1 MADSFFSANRFFD
14 ACIERGALTSI
25 KYGTEDSSA
34 EFVLPGTL
42 FGEIVLSY
50 EKEGEKLKQWYCNR
64 SEEYTDAE
72 PERCGNDLCYKF
84 ETEDPSKGLKVV
96 GTINL
101 IFDRLSQV
109 YTIKNISDKPVKILD
124 AALSMTPNSSFEWGE
139 SAASKVIG
147 HPFIGGHGSH
157 SLITRCDGKGRFLLV
172 LPYSTEEN
180 ASAPHAGKWE
190 FFDQGADLPFDKET
204 EKQRNRLYVYEYSEH
219 ETLAAVSHG
228 YKPRI
233 DAGSKTLLPDEETSL
248 GFVYMWAEDY
258 EDAREKY
265 VSYGIPDVI
274 TVPGYTVCKDSL
286 VKMCV
291 RSKNAVSLKPEFPGD
306 SECKAV
312 RTGADEYIFELKFS
326 RLGENYV
333 DVCYGEGRFSR
344 CEFFVTES
352 IESMI
357 RKRGAFIAS
366 HQIKDESLWYDG
378 LLTEWNNETGVML
391 SPDNYDR
398 IKGWRIYE
406 VTCDDPGLS
415 KPAFLSGKLAEY
427 PVQEEVTALDR
438 YIEKFVTGGLQCTEE
453 EDYPYG
459 IYGIPDWHKNRNS
472 EDSGNGGREHLWRI
486 YDYPHITL
494 MYFNMYRIARDYEH
508 IRTRLSARDYL
519 VKAFKTAVAM
529 FTIPYELEE
538 WSAYETGLYNE
549 LVIPEIIEALKTEN
563 MPRFAARLERHW
575 NRKVK
580 FFVTKCKDL
589 FGSEYPFDTTGFES
603 THALAKTALKLCE
616 YRKREDR
623 FNPQISRSDAVKFL
637 ESQMKCNVACRG
649 YLEPAYF
656 WYGSDY
662 RANNH
667 HYTLSYMSQMGGWAV
682 LDYALRFEKDP
693 FPLLRLGY
701 GSIMSSWALFNS
713 GFFFKGTEHDG
724 AASGGFEPL
733 PYGETWLEQPHSSG
747 PWYYSCEIDLGFCGA
762 LRAASTVLCDDPI
775 FGLTVL
781 GGRLKETDAGLEITS
796 EDGIGRRFHAI
807 TDEKRLHITF
817 DKGHFSKAT
826 PIKVSKEFKETLI
839 TLDTGEL
846 KKDALIS
853 VSADLNGRECRIEA
867 AGLEACGTASIPV
880 TGDIT
885 TIKITANI

>member
-1 MADSFFSANRFFD
+1 MADSYFSANRFFD
-14 ACIERGALTSI
+14 AVIERGALTSI
-25 KYGTEDSSA
+25 KCGMEDASS

-42 FGEIVLSY
+42 FGELALTY
-50 EKEGEKLKQWYCNR
+50 EKQGEELKQWYCNR
-64 SEEYTDAE
+64 SDEFTDAE
-72 PERCGNDLCYKF
+72 PIRRGNVLCYNF
-84 ETEDPSKGLKVV
+84 ETEDPSKIFKVSCKV
-96 GTINL
+96 DLTNDI
-101 IFDRLSQV
+101 LSQV

-139 SAASKVIG
+139 SAGNKVIG

-157 SLITRCDGKGRFLLV
+157 SLITRCDGKGKFLLV
-172 LPYSTEEN
+172 LPYSTN
-180 ASAPHAGKWE
+180 AGEPISHAGKWE
-190 FFDQGADLPFDKET
+190 FFDQGADLPYEKET
-204 EKQRNRLYVYEYSEH
+204 AKQRNRLYVYEYSEH
-219 ETLAAVSHG
+219 ETNAAITHG
-228 YKPRI
+228 YKPKI
-233 DAGSKTLLPDEETSL
+233 DASSKTLLVGEETCL

-258 EDAREKY
+258 ADARAKY
-265 VSYGIPDVI
+265 VSYGIPDII
-274 TVPGYTVCKDSL
+274 TIPGYTVCKGTS

-291 RSKNAVSLKPEFPGD
+291 RNDSHVSLKPEFSAD
-306 SECKAV
+306 TECKV
-312 RTGADEYIFELKFS
+312 VKETEGESIYELTFS

-333 DVCYGEGRFSR
+333 DVIYGAGRFVR

-352 IESMI
+352 IETMI
-357 RKRGAFIAS
+357 KKRGAFIAS

-378 LLTEWNNETGVML
+378 LLAEWNNESGALL
-391 SPDNYDR
+391 SPDNYDK

-427 PVQEEVTALDR
+427 PVQEEVTALDY
-438 YIEKFVTGGLQCTEE
+438 YIEKFVIGGLQCTEE
-453 EDYPYG
+453 EDYPFG

-472 EDSGNGGREHLWRI
+472 DDPGNGGREHLWRI
-486 YDYPHITL
+486 YDYPHIAL

-508 IRTRLSARDYL
+508 IKTRLSAKEYL
-519 VKAFKTAVAM
+519 LKAFGTAVAL

-549 LVIPEIIEALKTEN
+549 LVIPKIIEALKVEN
-563 MPRFAARLERHW
+563 MPRKAARLERHW
-575 NRKVK
+575 NRKAK

-616 YRKREDR
+616 YKKREDR
-623 FNPQISRSDAVKFL
+623 FNPQITRTDTVKFL

-682 LDYALRFEKDP
+682 LDYALRYEKDP

-701 GSIMSSWALFNS
+701 GSIQSSWALFNS
-713 GFFFKGTEHDG
+713 GYFFEGSEHDG

-762 LRAASTVLCDDPI
+762 LRAAATILCEDPI
-775 FGLTVL
+775 FGLTVY
-781 GGRLKETDAGLEITS
+781 GGRLKDAGDFYEITS
-796 EDGIGRRFHAI
+796 EDGVGRRFHVV
-807 TDEKRLHITF
+807 TDRNRFHF
-817 DKGHFSKAT
+817 SVDKGHFSKT
-826 PIKVSKEFKETLI
+826 GPIKVSKDYKTVTI
-839 TLDTGEL
+839 TLDTSKL
-846 KKDALIS
+846 KKSAKIS
-853 VSADLNGRECRIEA
+853 ISADCGDFACKIFA
-867 AGLEACGTASIPV
+867 SGLEFTGEGEIPV
-880 TGDIT
+880 TGDVAK
-885 TIKITANI
+885 IKITSN